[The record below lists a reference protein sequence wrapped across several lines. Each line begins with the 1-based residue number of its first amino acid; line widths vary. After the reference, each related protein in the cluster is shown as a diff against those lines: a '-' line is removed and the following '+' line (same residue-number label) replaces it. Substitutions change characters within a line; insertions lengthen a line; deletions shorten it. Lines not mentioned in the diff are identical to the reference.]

1 MGLLTNSKKYRDF
14 LELQNDY
21 KPQSVYDLN
30 NDELTKSINLVQ
42 KYTSFDLRQN
52 FLVSAAEA
60 IIDNTAIVQIGAERL
75 AISAFYNYSHLA
87 LQKNTIVDG
96 GILSKLSFGL
106 LGKGSNYRFKEY
118 TITNINTKGDNGFET
133 ILNGIKKGLNVGYT
147 AEFVQGTFVGKQPGT
162 KDYYNISGEFTKN
175 EIKKQTNDNFYRIYG
190 DTSIKKSGLAGFVDG
205 IKIDNSIAGTVK
217 EYDYIKEIITPF
229 GKGNPDKY
237 LVTQNGSANKTTF
250 SDESGEHE
258 ITLAETL
265 GNDKAITN
273 AMKEDGFGYNDGITW
288 NGEELP
294 TVNRVRRGLL
304 YYTNQI
310 TKTNTDA
317 GTNIKH
323 ATKEFNITGNIEN
336 KKTWKGKNKCR
347 SFVKGDEYLRKGFE
361 KALRS
366 GGNNTEYSVLK
377 DSVVPKMFPEKGDEH
392 KEFKRFMFS
401 FENLA
406 FDHES
411 YNNLP
416 YSEQGAYGGRV
427 MWFPFYGVKFSESL
441 QAKLDEQRF
450 IGRIEPVF
458 SYAGASRNVTLS
470 FTLIMDYP
478 LGANSPIIKDNKDLA
493 NYYDNCNN
501 VFTNVNTGG
510 GPLPGKEPEISGT
523 IIPVVEPNFTSPIK
537 EKLIIYFGN
546 DLYETD
552 PTYENTGKNKDFND
566 KFNSILVDF
575 LTNKDDA
582 KNLNIVIEGNASKK
596 YGSNYNTTL
605 GFKRAYNYY
614 RYIIEN
620 SSLSNLTFKESN
632 NFYDS
637 TFVNKKV
644 GSTAVAITTT
654 DNKNTKFTFNN
665 TDRNIKFIISSNGE
679 DNATGK
685 DDEITTT
692 DAIDSRNAALVS
704 IEKTSGDVAQS
715 SIDVKPTVTEIN
727 NKKSSDSGNDTI
739 KESSDKNYQDWEIP
753 FKTSISEIDNRILE
767 GFEYRDS
774 FRPAYHS
781 QTPYDFHNRLTF
793 LNQLVRPGK
802 TIVGGE
808 NYGKNSIFGKMPI
821 CVLRLGDFLHTK
833 IAITSIDITY
843 EQTYDL
849 NPEGHGVQPM
859 IANVSMNFHVLGGQS
874 MQTAVDVLQRAV
886 DTNFYA
892 NSTFKNNL
900 TNDSFNSKSL
910 TEAQNKETTQVD
922 INRKNKYRGFL

>member
-14 LELQNDY
+14 LELQNTY

-60 IIDNTAIVQIGAERL
+60 IIDNTAIVRIAAERL

-87 LQKNTIVDG
+87 LQKNTIVNG
-96 GILSKLSFGL
+96 GTLSKLSFGL

-162 KDYYNISGEFTKN
+162 KDYYNISGEFTKHIIDTHSN
-175 EIKKQTNDNFYRIYG
+175 NNFYRSYG
-190 DTSIKKSGLAGFVDG
+190 NVGIKKSGLSRFVDST
-205 IKIDNSIAGTVK
+205 DDSILNTIL
-217 EYDYIKEIITPF
+217 EYDYIK
-229 GKGNPDKY
+229 GDVNNASSDKY
-237 LVTQNGSANKTTF
+237 TESQNGTANKTTF
-250 SDESGEHE
+250 DDEHGKNQSLS
-258 ITLAETL
+258 LAETL

-273 AMKEDGFGYNDGITW
+273 AIKFDGFGSNDNIVW
-288 NGEELP
+288 GEELP
-294 TVNRVRRGLL
+294 TENNIRRGLL
-304 YYTNQI
+304 YYTHQI

-317 GTNIKH
+317 GVNIDNR
-323 ATKEFNITGNIEN
+323 TILFNDSS
-336 KKTWKGKNKCR
+336 KKGVTWKGKNDCR
-347 SFVKGDEYLRKGFE
+347 SFVKNDEYLTKGFAR
-361 KALRS
+361 ALRS
-366 GGNNTEYSVLK
+366 VGNGNKDSVLFK
-377 DSVVPKMFPEKGDEH
+377 SVVPKMFPEKGDTH
-392 KEFKRFMFS
+392 KDFKRFMFS

-411 YNNLP
+411 YDNLP

-427 MWFPFYGVKFSESL
+427 MWFPFYGVKFSEQL
-441 QAKLDEQRF
+441 AAKLDEQRF

-478 LGANSPIIKDNKDLA
+478 LGANSPIIKDNQDLA

-501 VFTNVNTGG
+501 IFDKVNKDK
-510 GPLPGKEPEISGT
+510 GPLPGKKN
-523 IIPVVEPNFTSPIK
+523 IIKSTKSVVITTNFSNPLTR
-537 EKLIIYFGN
+537 KLVIYFGN
-546 DLYETD
+546 DSYEID
-552 PTYENTGKNKDFND
+552 PSYESTGKNNDFNND
-566 KFNSILVDF
+566 FNSKLITF
-575 LTNKDDA
+575 LENKDEA
-582 KNLNIVIEGNASKK
+582 KDLEIIIEGNASKK
-596 YGSNYNTTL
+596 HGSNYNTTL

-632 NFYDS
+632 NYYDS

-654 DNKNTKFTFNN
+654 DNRNTKFTFTNS
-665 TDRNIKFIISSNGE
+665 DRNIKFTISSNGE
-679 DNATGK
+679 DNAIGK
-685 DDEITTT
+685 DNEVSTTN
-692 DAIDSRNAALVS
+692 AIDSRNAALVD
-704 IEKTSGDVAQS
+704 IIKTAGDTS
-715 SIDVKPTVTEIN
+715 ETSIDVTTTVTEIEI
-727 NKKSSDSGNDTI
+727 KKDSDSSNDTI
-739 KESSDKNYQDWEIP
+739 KESNDKNFEDWEIP
-753 FKTSISEIDNRILE
+753 FKKSISDIDNSILE

-892 NSTFKNNL
+892 NSTFKNEL
-900 TNDSFNSKSL
+900 TKDSFNSKGL

-922 INRKNKYRGFL
+922 INIKNKYRGFVDNK

>member
-14 LELQNDY
+14 LELQNTY

-52 FLVSAAEA
+52 FLISAAEA
-60 IIDNTAIVQIGAERL
+60 IIDNTAIVRIGAERL

-87 LQKNTIVDG
+87 LQKNTIVNG
-96 GILSKLSFGL
+96 GVLSKLSFGL
-106 LGKGSNYRFKEY
+106 LGKGGNYRFKEY
-118 TITNINTKGDNGFET
+118 TITNISTKGDNGFET

-162 KDYYNISGEFTKN
+162 SDYYNISGEFTKN

-190 DTSIKKSGLAGFVDG
+190 DTSIKKSGLAGFVNG

-237 LVTQNGSANKTTF
+237 LETQNGSANKTTF

-265 GNDKAITN
+265 GNNKAITN
-273 AMKEDGFGYNDGITW
+273 AMKEDGFGYNDNITW
-288 NGEELP
+288 DGKELP
-294 TVNRVRRGLL
+294 SENRVRRGLL

-317 GTNIKH
+317 GINIKH
-323 ATKEFNITGNIEN
+323 ATKEFNITGNIKNE
-336 KKTWKGKNKCR
+336 KTWKGKNKCR

-366 GGNNTEYSVLK
+366 GGNKNEYSVLK

-392 KEFKRFMFS
+392 KDFKRFMFS

-427 MWFPFYGVKFSESL
+427 MWFPFYGVKFTENL
-441 QAKLDEQRF
+441 AAKLDEQRF

-478 LGANSPIIKDNKDLA
+478 LGANSPIIKNNQDLA

-501 VFTNVNTGG
+501 VFTDVNNYKK
-510 GPLPGKEPEISGT
+510 PIPGVIPKISEST
-523 IIPVVEPNFTSPIK
+523 IPVVEPNFKSPI
-537 EKLIIYFGN
+537 ENLIIYFGN
-546 DLYETD
+546 NSFEVD
-552 PTYENTGKNKDFND
+552 PTYESTGKNKNFND
-566 KFNSILVDF
+566 LFNTTLISF
-575 LTNKDDA
+575 LDNKNDA
-582 KNLNIVIEGNASKK
+582 KNINIIIEGNASKR
-596 YGSNYNTTL
+596 YGSKYNTTL
-605 GFKRAYNYY
+605 GFKRAYDFYQ
-614 RYIIEN
+614 YIIKN
-620 SSLSNLTFKESN
+620 SSLSKLTFKESN

-644 GSTAVAITTT
+644 GNTAVAITTN
-654 DNKNTKFTFNN
+654 DNKNTKFTFTND
-665 TDRNIKFIISSNGE
+665 DRKITFTISSNGE

-692 DAIDSRNAALVS
+692 NAIDSRNAKLVTIDKTAGNTGEPS
-704 IEKTSGDVAQS
+704 IN
-715 SIDVKPTVTEIN
+715 VKPTVTEIEI
-727 NKKSSDSGNDTI
+727 KKDSDSSNDTI
-739 KESSDKNYQDWEIP
+739 KESSNKEYEDWEIP
-753 FKTSISEIDNRILE
+753 FKKSITEIDNSILD

-833 IAITSIDITY
+833 IAITTIDITY

-922 INRKNKYRGFL
+922 INRKNKYRGFI

>member
-87 LQKNTIVDG
+87 LQKNTIVNG

-106 LGKGSNYRFKEY
+106 LGKGGNYRFKDY
-118 TITNINTKGDNGFET
+118 TITNISTRGDNSFET

-147 AEFVQGTFVGKQPGT
+147 AEFVQGTFVGKIPGS
-162 KDYYNISGEFTKN
+162 KDYYDISGEFTKN
-175 EIKKQTNDNFYRIYG
+175 EINTQSNNNFYRIYG
-190 DTSIKKSGLAGFVDG
+190 DTAINKSRLGNFTDSTSENVLGNRITYDYNKGNSYSSDKYSI
-205 IKIDNSIAGTVK
+205 IDNGT
-217 EYDYIKEIITPF
+217 
-229 GKGNPDKY
+229 
-237 LVTQNGSANKTTF
+237 ANVSKF
-250 SDESGEHE
+250 IDENKNVHE

-273 AMKEDGFGYNDGITW
+273 AIKFDGFGSNENIVW
-288 NGEELP
+288 GEELP
-294 TVNRVRRGLL
+294 VENNIRRGLL
-304 YYTNQI
+304 YYTHQI
-310 TKTNTDA
+310 TKTDTDA
-317 GTNIKH
+317 GANIDNR
-323 ATKEFNITGNIEN
+323 TVLFNDSS
-336 KKTWKGKNKCR
+336 KKGVTWKGKNDCR
-347 SFVKGDEYLRKGFE
+347 SFVKNDEYLTKGFAR
-361 KALRS
+361 ALRS
-366 GGNNTEYSVLK
+366 VGNGNKDSVLFK
-377 DSVVPKMFPEKGDEH
+377 SVVPKMFPEKGDTH
-392 KEFKRFMFS
+392 KDFKRFMFS

-411 YNNLP
+411 YDNLP

-427 MWFPFYGVKFSESL
+427 MWFPFYGVKFSEQL
-441 QAKLDEQRF
+441 AAKLDEQRF

-478 LGANSPIIKDNKDLA
+478 LGTNSPIIKNNQDLS

-501 VFTNVNTGG
+501 VFNNVNTGK
-510 GPLPGKEPEISGT
+510 GPLPNKKN
-523 IIPVVEPNFTSPIK
+523 IIKSTQSSVITTNFVNPLK
-537 EKLIIYFGN
+537 AKLIIYFGN
-546 DLYETD
+546 DLYEVD
-552 PTYENTGKNKDFND
+552 PSYESTGKNTDFND
-566 KFNSILVDF
+566 KFNSVLVDF
-575 LTNKDDA
+575 LSNKDETKD
-582 KNLNIVIEGNASKK
+582 LEIVIEGNASKK

-605 GFKRAYNYY
+605 GFKRAYNYVQ
-614 RYIIEN
+614 YIIKN
-620 SSLSNLTFKESN
+620 SSLSSLVFKESN

-654 DNKNTKFTFNN
+654 DNKNTKFTFTNS
-665 TDRNIKFIISSNGE
+665 DRNIKFTISSNGE
-679 DNATGK
+679 ENATGN
-685 DDEITTT
+685 DNEITTS
-692 DAIDSRNAALVS
+692 DAIDSRNAALVD
-704 IEKTSGDVAQS
+704 IIKTAGDTS
-715 SIDVKPTVTEIN
+715 ETSIDVTTTVTEIK
-727 NKKSSDSGNDTI
+727 NKKDSDNGNDTI
-739 KESSDKNYQDWEIP
+739 KESDDKNYQEWEIP
-753 FKTSISEIDNRILE
+753 FKKSISEIDNSILE

-892 NSTFKNNL
+892 NSTFKNEL
-900 TNDSFNSKSL
+900 TKDSFNSKGL
-910 TEAQNKETTQVD
+910 TEAQNKETIQVG
-922 INRKNKYRGFL
+922 INQSNKYRGFIDNK

>member
-52 FLVSAAEA
+52 FLISAAEA
-60 IIDNTAIVQIGAERL
+60 IIDNTPIVQIGAERL

-106 LGKGSNYRFKEY
+106 IGKGSNYRFKDY
-118 TITNINTKGDNGFET
+118 TITNISTKGDNGFET

-162 KDYYNISGEFTKN
+162 KDYYNISGEFTKHIIDTQSN
-175 EIKKQTNDNFYRIYG
+175 YNFYRNYG
-190 DTSIKKSGLAGFVDG
+190 NIAINKSRLGNFTDGTS
-205 IKIDNSIAGTVK
+205 DNVLMNRIT
-217 EYDYIKEIITPF
+217 YDYT
-229 GKGNPDKY
+229 KGNSNSSDKY
-237 LVTQNGSANKTTF
+237 SGIENGTANVSTF
-250 SDESGEHE
+250 IDENKIEHK

-265 GNDKAITN
+265 GNDKAIRN
-273 AMKEDGFGYNDGITW
+273 AIKEDGFGSNENIVW
-288 NGEELP
+288 GEELP
-294 TVNRVRRGLL
+294 TENNIRRGLL
-304 YYTNQI
+304 YYTHQI
-310 TKTNTDA
+310 TKTDTDA
-317 GTNIKH
+317 GANIDNRTILYNDTSK
-323 ATKEFNITGNIEN
+323 NGVI
-336 KKTWKGKNKCR
+336 WKGKNDCR
-347 SFVKGDEYLRKGFE
+347 SFRKNDEYLTKGFSR
-361 KALRS
+361 ALRS
-366 GGNNTEYSVLK
+366 GGNGNEHSVLF
-377 DSVVPKMFPEKGDEH
+377 DSIVPKMFPEKGNTH
-392 KEFKRFMFS
+392 KDFKRFMFS

-411 YNNLP
+411 YSNLP

-441 QAKLDEQRF
+441 GAKLDEQRF

-458 SYAGASRNVTLS
+458 SYAGASRTVNLS

-478 LGANSPIIKDNKDLA
+478 LGANSPIIKNNQDLS
-493 NYYDNCNN
+493 NYYDNCNDI
-501 VFTNVNTGG
+501 FDKVNI
-510 GPLPGKEPEISGT
+510 GKEPLPDKTPVISGT
-523 IIPVVEPNFTSPIK
+523 VTPEVQPNFKSPI
-537 EKLIIYFGN
+537 ENLFIYFGN
-546 DLYETD
+546 DLFEVD
-552 PTYENTGKNKDFND
+552 PTYESTGKNKVFND
-566 KFNSILVDF
+566 LFNSILISF
-575 LTNKDDA
+575 LDNKNDA
-582 KNLNIVIEGNASKK
+582 KNINIIIEGNASKK

-605 GFKRAYNYY
+605 GFKRAYDFY

-632 NFYDS
+632 NFYDT

-644 GSTAVAITTT
+644 GNNPVAITTT
-654 DNKNTKFTFNN
+654 DNKNTKFTFTND
-665 TDRNIKFIISSNGE
+665 DRKIKFIISSNGE

-685 DDEITTT
+685 DDEVTTT
-692 DAIDSRNAALVS
+692 NAIDSRNARLVS
-704 IEKTSGDVAQS
+704 INKTAGDVAQS
-715 SIDVKPTVTEIN
+715 SIDIKPTVTEIN
-727 NKKSSDSGNDTI
+727 NKKDSDSGNDTI
-739 KESSDKNYQDWEIP
+739 KEDDNTDFKDWEIP
-753 FKTSISEIDNRILE
+753 FKKSITEIDYSKLE
-767 GFEYRDS
+767 GYEYRDS

-802 TIVGGE
+802 TIGGGT
-808 NYGKNSIFGKMPI
+808 NSANNSIFGKMPI

-833 IAITSIDITY
+833 IAITSIDIDY
-843 EQTYDL
+843 LQTYDL

-859 IANVSMNFHVLGGQS
+859 IADVKMSFHVLGGQS
-874 MQTAVDVLQRAV
+874 MQTAVDVLQRAI

-892 NSTFKNNL
+892 NSTFENVL
-900 TNDSFNSKSL
+900 TKESYNSKGL
-910 TEAQNKETTQVD
+910 TEAKNKETIQVG
-922 INRKNKYRGFL
+922 INQTNKYRGFVDNK

>member
-14 LELQNDY
+14 LELQNTY

-60 IIDNTAIVQIGAERL
+60 IIDNTAIVRIGAERL

-87 LQKNTIVDG
+87 LQKNTIVNG

-106 LGKGSNYRFKEY
+106 LGKGGNYRFKEY
-118 TITNINTKGDNGFET
+118 TITNISTKGDNGFET

-147 AEFVQGTFVGKQPGT
+147 AEFVKGTFVGKQPGT

-175 EIKKQTNDNFYRIYG
+175 EINKQSNYNFYRIYG
-190 DTSIKKSGLAGFVDG
+190 DIAINKSRLGNFTDGTS
-205 IKIDNSIAGTVK
+205 DNVLMNRIT
-217 EYDYIKEIITPF
+217 YDYN
-229 GKGNPDKY
+229 KGNSYSSDKY
-237 LVTQNGSANKTTF
+237 SGIENGTANVSTF
-250 SDESGEHE
+250 IDENKINHQ

-265 GNDKAITN
+265 GNNKAITN
-273 AMKEDGFGYNDGITW
+273 AMKEDGFGYNDNITW
-288 NGEELP
+288 DGKELP
-294 TVNRVRRGLL
+294 TENKVRRGLL

-317 GTNIKH
+317 GINIKH
-323 ATKEFNITGNIEN
+323 ATKEFNITGNIKNE
-336 KKTWKGKNKCR
+336 KTWKGKNKCR

-366 GGNNTEYSVLK
+366 GGNNNEYSVLRN
-377 DSVVPKMFPEKGDEH
+377 SVIPKMFPEKGDEH

-411 YNNLP
+411 YDNLP

-441 QAKLDEQRF
+441 GAKLDEQRF

-458 SYAGASRNVTLS
+458 SYAGASRIVNLS

-478 LGANSPIIKDNKDLA
+478 LGANSPIIKDNQDLA
-493 NYYDNCNN
+493 NYYDNCNDI
-501 VFTNVNTGG
+501 FTAVNNGG
-510 GPLPGKEPEISGT
+510 GPSPDKETKISGT
-523 IIPVVEPNFTSPIK
+523 TIPVIESNFTPPIK
-537 EKLIIYFGN
+537 DLFIYFGN
-546 DLYETD
+546 DLFEVD
-552 PTYENTGKNKDFND
+552 PTYESTGKNKNFND
-566 KFNSILVDF
+566 LFNSKLVTF
-575 LTNKDDA
+575 LENKDDA
-582 KNLNIVIEGNASKK
+582 KNLEIIIEGNASKK

-605 GFKRAYNYY
+605 GFKRAYDFYQ
-614 RYIIEN
+614 YIIKN
-620 SSLSNLTFKESN
+620 SSLSTLTFKESS

-644 GSTAVAITTT
+644 GSTAVAITTS
-654 DNKNTKFTFNN
+654 DNKNTKF
-665 TDRNIKFIISSNGE
+665 ILSSNGE

-685 DDEITTT
+685 DDEITTIN
-692 DAIDSRNAALVS
+692 AIDSRNARLVS
-704 IEKTSGDVAQS
+704 INKTAGDVAQS
-715 SIDVKPTVTEIN
+715 SIDVKPTVSGIN
-727 NKKSSDSGNDTI
+727 LKKDSDSSNDTI
-739 KESSDKNYQDWEIP
+739 KESSDKKYEDWEIP
-753 FKTSISEIDNRILE
+753 FKKSITEIDNSILE
-767 GFEYRDS
+767 GYEYRDS

-833 IAITSIDITY
+833 IAITTIDITY

-910 TEAQNKETTQVD
+910 TEAQNKETTQVG
-922 INRKNKYRGFL
+922 INSKNKYRGFL